1 MAESIR
7 RVFNKGQCEMQA
19 VLFDRGDPDPLDRVF
34 AISKMTEVS
43 TPAESSNKWQ
53 CELIG
58 NINAYSETQT
68 ARNYRFE
75 CPSCNYDWAT
85 WLKPSITFVSL
96 SFVTDDCPNC
106 SKKYVQACTSND
118 R

>member
-1 MAESIR
+1 
-7 RVFNKGQCEMQA
+7 MQA
-19 VLFDRGDPDPLDRVF
+19 VLFDRGDLDPLDRVF
-34 AISKMTEVS
+34 AISKMTEFS
-43 TPAESSNKWQ
+43 TPAESSNS
-53 CELIG
+53 ELIG